1 MWSVSAEPAGVG
13 EANQTSRAM
22 SSEADPAVAAAALTV
37 AVVATLVLVIAGCAS
52 RKKAKKF
59 DHKCEW

>member
-1 MWSVSAEPAGVG
+1 
-13 EANQTSRAM
+13 M